1 MTFEWDEEK
10 ERHNIQTHD
19 GITFSY
25 AARVFLDSKR
35 IEKIDDNHSDKEE
48 RYNVIGLVER
58 VLFVVYTERGKDNIR
73 IISARRATP
82 KEEKE
87 YYENYDIRWFIEK
100 STYGKR

>member
-10 ERHNIQTHD
+10 ERHNIQALD

-25 AARVFLDSKR
+25 AARVCLDSKR
-35 IEKIDDNHSDKEE
+35 IEKIYENHSDKEK

-58 VLFVVYTERGKDNIR
+58 VLFVGYTERGNNNIR
-73 IISARRATP
+73 IISARRAPP

-87 YYENYDIRWFIEK
+87 YYENYDIR
-100 STYGKR
+100 